1 MRVAPRPPI
10 STGHAMDIFPPH
22 LAPQLD
28 EPASGSLGAK
38 PAQGTPCSRAAE
50 CRAAAARAAEPAT
63 PHVALPQPAQ
73 HENQEQQQASM
84 SMLVHTFVFGVHAL
98 VWFALGLAAS
108 RWLS

>member
-1 MRVAPRPPI
+1 MRVAPRSPN

-22 LAPQLD
+22 LATLD
-28 EPASGSLGAK
+28 EPASGSPGAT
-38 PAQGTPCSRAAE
+38 PAHGAPCILAAE
-50 CRAAAARAAEPAT
+50 CRAAAARGTGPAAPA
-63 PHVALPQPAQ
+63 VALSERALPE
-73 HENQEQQQASM
+73 HEEQQGSM